1 MEIAIRASVMFLLMW
16 GLTRGMRRRS
26 FADMSPFE
34 MILLVVLGDIVQ
46 QGITQEDYSVT
57 GAVIVVA
64 TFATWISAWTWLSY
78 RSDRARKFLEG
89 VPLVIIVDGHL
100 VDEAVRAEQVPLA
113 DILAAARQ
121 QGISRLSDIELGV
134 LEPSGKFSF
143 IQHPDQ

>member
-1 MEIAIRASVMFLLMW
+1 MEIVIRASVMFLAMW

-57 GAVIVVA
+57 GAIIVVA
-64 TFATWISAWTWLSY
+64 TFAAWISLWTWLSY
-78 RSDRARKFLEG
+78 RFDRARKVLEG

-113 DILAAARQ
+113 DVLAAARQ
-121 QGISRLSDIELGV
+121 QGIARLSDVELGV

-143 IQHPDQ
+143 IQRSSS

>member
-121 QGISRLSDIELGV
+121 QGISRLSDIGLGV